1 MFFGQHLLQWNES
14 RKTRSSNKRVKV
26 EPKDDVENSANPE
39 RPMAHLTEKELD
51 LLMEVNDADAVHE
64 YALRLEEPSESI
76 DKPSVSS
83 VPYSLFN
90 DVGFLKLRKN
100 QSPLLP

>member
-39 RPMAHLTEKELD
+39 RPMAHLTENELD
-51 LLMEVNDADAVHE
+51 ALMELNDADAVHE

-76 DKPSVSS
+76 DQSSVSS
-83 VPYSLFN
+83 VPYSFFR
-90 DVGFLKLRKN
+90 DIHFLNMRKN
-100 QSPLLP
+100 QSPHLP